1 MQVTTQDMSTFFD
14 PFFAALP
21 WLVRWLFRRHPIL
34 IVSECMAAPDQWRV
48 NLWKRS
54 VEPVAQS
61 ERSSAPAR
69 MHIPAI
75 ILRQSL
81 RMNMFGHAGISKRVR
96 YLATHAEMPWL
107 KRFELM
113 LSMYESELLP
123 IRKNLSLR
131 FLKTF
136 ALRWRELLLYAQVAV
151 RMAVGQ
157 NPVEIEQ
164 RLLLRAGS
172 RRSTSATPV
181 TKPNAEA
188 QRSAENA
195 EKTNPYVEPATREW
209 RSLSH

>member
-1 MQVTTQDMSTFFD
+1 
-14 PFFAALP
+14 
-21 WLVRWLFRRHPIL
+21 
-34 IVSECMAAPDQWRV
+34 
-48 NLWKRS
+48 
-54 VEPVAQS
+54 
-61 ERSSAPAR
+61 

-81 RMNMFGHAGISKRVR
+81 RMNKLGHAGISKRVR

-136 ALRWRELLLYAQVAV
+136 ALRWRELVLYAQVAV

-181 TKPNAEA
+181 TKPNAET

-195 EKTNPYVEPATREW
+195 EKPQNDFVEK
-209 RSLSH
+209 